1 MDKHYENVCCHL
13 LWINTMKNKT
23 TWTYF
28 VLAIMTIIL
37 KTQDDEVLAIMTI
50 ILKTQDDD

>member
-1 MDKHYENVCCHL
+1 
-13 LWINTMKNKT
+13 MKNKT